1 MRESGVRSF
10 LNPQNGVFLRIETAE
25 ETYYMSAAEDA
36 VTKEIYENV
45 RNMKQFGASSV
56 TGGQ

>member
-1 MRESGVRSF
+1 
-10 LNPQNGVFLRIETAE
+10 
-25 ETYYMSAAEDA
+25 MSASEDA